1 MPGLFLL
8 PSNCTKDARP
18 LHRKRAGFIV
28 FFGMK
33 GGGLMSDCISRLVR
47 CGVPEST
54 AREVVRDFVARHQI
68 AALYS
73 YIHEVEVACGV
84 A

>member
-1 MPGLFLL
+1 
-8 PSNCTKDARP
+8 
-18 LHRKRAGFIV
+18 
-28 FFGMK
+28 
-33 GGGLMSDCISRLVR
+33 MSDCISRLVR

-73 YIHEVEVACGV
+73 YIHEVEVACGQGRV
-84 A
+84 QINPPAE